1 MIRDRDALYGRRFS
15 RLCGR
20 GSLRLL
26 ALCKQRQH
34 QNRCKQDFHNLI
46 RISYTVAT
54 LPGIEKF
61 FMRSHLAPRPSRPT
75 CAINKVIMADKS
87 IQRTGPFSGPWAFPW
102 TGAFPLDGYRRA
114 LRFIVP
120 YWPRLVFVLLAGIAA
135 TGFGLLQPYISKL
148 LIDDALLK
156 HNLRMLLMVSGL
168 MFGVTVLGFVLNI
181 FSSYQY
187 VRVSASVL
195 FDMRLALYQHLQTL
209 SPRFW
214 ASRKL
219 GDVVSR
225 INNDIAEVQRVSA
238 DSLLSVLSNVVFL
251 IGSAAIM
258 IALSPRLFLVSV
270 AAVPAS
276 VWALQHYQHRLASRV
291 RAVRERSSDIGSFL
305 LETLLGIRLVVSAR
319 AESREVERFRA
330 RNQSFLDAL
339 MRMQLTAFLSGAVPG
354 TILTLSTAAIFLYG
368 GKLVID
374 GALTTGSLVAI
385 DGLPSPPA
393 IARAEPDEP
402 VQQSG
407 FRRRLSFASLGA
419 VRHARRDCRTGL
431 ARSRSV
437 NVRGEIEF
445 DRVSFGYGGDAV
457 LENLSFRVAPG
468 TICAILGPSGAGKST
483 LADLLVRFYD
493 PDAGAIRIDGRD
505 LRDLP
510 LADLRHAGHAG
521 GSSALSVSCQ
531 RAREHRLRPAGG
543 ERRRDRERCPG
554 RVHPR
559 TDPGFARWLRHDHR
573 RTRPDAF
580 GGRAPTHRAGPG
592 FAGRSESLNPRRTD
606 LGAG

>member
-1 MIRDRDALYGRRFS
+1 ML
-15 RLCGR
+15 
-20 GSLRLL
+20 
-26 ALCKQRQH
+26 
-34 QNRCKQDFHNLI
+34 
-46 RISYTVAT
+46 
-54 LPGIEKF
+54 
-61 FMRSHLAPRPSRPT
+61 
-75 CAINKVIMADKS
+75 
-87 IQRTGPFSGPWAFPW
+87 
-102 TGAFPLDGYRRA
+102 LDGYRRA

-148 LIDDALLK
+148 LIDDALAK
-156 HNLRMLLMVSGL
+156 RNLRMLLIVSGL
-168 MFGVTVLGFVLNI
+168 MFAVTVLGFVLNI
-181 FSSYQY
+181 LSSYQY

-195 FDMRLALYQHLQTL
+195 FDMRLALYRHLQTL

-258 IALSPRLFLVSV
+258 LALSPRLFLVSV

-276 VWALQHYQHRLASRV
+276 IWALQHYQHRLAARV
-291 RAVRERSSDIGSFL
+291 RTVRERSSDIGSFL

-339 MRMQLTAFLSGAVPG
+339 MSMQLTAFLSGAVPG
-354 TILTLSTAAIFLYG
+354 TVLTLSTAAIFLYG

-374 GALTTGSLVAI
+374 GALTTGSLVA
-385 DGLPSPPA
+385 LMAYHLRLLSPVQNLMSLYSNLVSGGVSLSRVWELFDT
-393 IARAEPDEP
+393 RAEIIDRP
-402 VQQSG
+402 
-407 FRRRLSFASLGA
+407 GA
-419 VRHARRDCRTGL
+419 KPL
-431 ARSRSV
+431 A

-445 DRVSFGYGGDAV
+445 DRVSFAYQSDAV
-457 LENLSFRVAPG
+457 LGDLSFRVEPG

-493 PDAGAIRIDGRD
+493 PDAGVIRIDGRD
-505 LRDLP
+505 IRDLP
-510 LADLRHAGHAG
+510 LADLRHAVLLVDQAPYLFRASVRENIAYARPEASDDEIVSAAQAASVHERIVALPDGYDTIVAERGQTLSAG
-521 GSSALSVSCQ
+521 ERQRIALARALLANPKILILDEPTSALDEANE
-531 RAREHRLRPAGG
+531 RAIAETLVRVAE
-543 ERRRDRERCPG
+543 G
-554 RVHPR
+554 RTAIVI
-559 TDPGFARWLRHDHR
+559 
-573 RTRPDAF
+573 
-580 GGRAPTHRAGPG
+580 THRASLARIAHQTI
-592 FAGRSESLNPRRTD
+592 FLDAVSTRASESRILTPEF
-606 LGAG
+606 

>member
-1 MIRDRDALYGRRFS
+1 MGPQNMPERR
-15 RLCGR
+15 
-20 GSLRLL
+20 
-26 ALCKQRQH
+26 
-34 QNRCKQDFHNLI
+34 
-46 RISYTVAT
+46 
-54 LPGIEKF
+54 GI
-61 FMRSHLAPRPSRPT
+61 
-75 CAINKVIMADKS
+75 
-87 IQRTGPFSGPWAFPW
+87 
-102 TGAFPLDGYRRA
+102 PLDGYRRA

-120 YWPRLVFVLLAGIAA
+120 YWPRLVFVLLAGVAA
-135 TGFGLLQPYISKL
+135 TVFGLLQPYISKL

-156 HNLRMLLMVSGL
+156 HNLRMLLIVSGL

-195 FDMRLALYQHLQTL
+195 FDMRLALYRHLQAL

-276 VWALQHYQHRLASRV
+276 IWALQHYQHRLAARV

-339 MRMQLTAFLSGAVPG
+339 MRMQLMSFLSGAVPG
-354 TILTLSTAAIFLYG
+354 TILTLSTAALFLYG

-374 GALTTGSLVAI
+374 GSLKLGSLVAI
-385 DGLPSPPA
+385 MAYHMRLLSPVQNLMGLYSNLVTGGVSLSRVWELFDT
-393 IARAEPDEP
+393 RAEIVDRP
-402 VQQSG
+402 
-407 FRRRLSFASLGA
+407 GA
-419 VRHARRDCRTGL
+419 KPL
-431 ARSRSV
+431 V

-457 LENLSFRVAPG
+457 LDDLSFRVAPG

-505 LRDLP
+505 VRDLA
-510 LADLRHAGHAG
+510 LADLRHAVLLVDQAPYLFHASVRENIAYARPEASDDEIVSAAQAASIHERILALPDG
-521 GSSALSVSCQ
+521 YETIIAERGQTLSAGERQRIALARALLANPKVLILDEPTSALDEANE
-531 RAREHRLRPAGG
+531 RAIADTLVRVAE
-543 ERRRDRERCPG
+543 G
-554 RVHPR
+554 R
-559 TDPGFARWLRHDHR
+559 TAILI
-573 RTRPDAF
+573 
-580 GGRAPTHRAGPG
+580 THRA
-592 FAGRSESLNPRRTD
+592 SLARIAHQTIYLDPAHTPALQARF
-606 LGAG
+606 

>member
-1 MIRDRDALYGRRFS
+1 MPDPITPDR
-15 RLCGR
+15 
-20 GSLRLL
+20 
-26 ALCKQRQH
+26 
-34 QNRCKQDFHNLI
+34 
-46 RISYTVAT
+46 
-54 LPGIEKF
+54 GI
-61 FMRSHLAPRPSRPT
+61 
-75 CAINKVIMADKS
+75 
-87 IQRTGPFSGPWAFPW
+87 
-102 TGAFPLDGYRRA
+102 PLDGYRRV

-156 HNLRMLLMVSGL
+156 HNLRMLLVVSAL
-168 MFGVTVLGFVLNI
+168 MFGVTVVGFVLNI

-258 IALSPRLFLVSV
+258 ITLSPRLFLVSV

-276 VWALQHYQHRLASRV
+276 IWALEHYQHRLATRV

-305 LETLLGIRLVVSAR
+305 IETLLGIRLVVTAR
-319 AESREVERFRA
+319 AEGREVERFRA

-339 MRMQLTAFLSGAVPG
+339 LSMQLTAFLSGAVPG

-385 DGLPSPPA
+385 MAYHLRLLSPVQNLMSLYSNLVSGGVSLSRVWELFDT
-393 IARAEPDEP
+393 RAEISDRPDAKP
-402 VQQSG
+402 
-407 FRRRLSFASLGA
+407 LGP
-419 VRHARRDCRTGL
+419 
-431 ARSRSV
+431 
-437 NVRGEIEF
+437 VRGEIEF
-445 DRVSFGYGGDAV
+445 DHVSFGYGSDAV
-457 LENLSFRVAPG
+457 LENLSFRVEPG
-468 TICAILGPSGAGKST
+468 TICAILGPSGVGKST

-510 LADLRHAGHAG
+510 LASLRKAILLVDQAPYLFHASVRENIAYAKPEATDNDIARAAQAASVHERILALPDGYDTIIAERGQTLSAG
-521 GSSALSVSCQ
+521 ERQRIALARALLADPKVLILDEPTSALDEANE
-531 RAREHRLRPAGG
+531 RAIAETLARVAE
-543 ERRRDRERCPG
+543 G
-554 RVHPR
+554 R
-559 TDPGFARWLRHDHR
+559 TAILI
-573 RTRPDAF
+573 
-580 GGRAPTHRAGPG
+580 THRATLARIAHQTIFLDP
-592 FAGRSESLNPRRTD
+592 AKTPALEIISQS
-606 LGAG
+606 

>member
-1 MIRDRDALYGRRFS
+1 MTDQ
-15 RLCGR
+15 
-20 GSLRLL
+20 RLL
-26 ALCKQRQH
+26 
-34 QNRCKQDFHNLI
+34 
-46 RISYTVAT
+46 
-54 LPGIEKF
+54 
-61 FMRSHLAPRPSRPT
+61 
-75 CAINKVIMADKS
+75 
-87 IQRTGPFSGPWAFPW
+87 
-102 TGAFPLDGYRRA
+102 LDGYRRA
-114 LRFIVP
+114 LRFVVP

-156 HNLRMLLMVSGL
+156 HNLRMLLIVSGL
-168 MFGVTVLGFVLNI
+168 MFGVTVVGFVLNI
-181 FSSYQY
+181 LSSYQY

-214 ASRKL
+214 AARKL
-219 GDVVSR
+219 GDVISR

-251 IGSAAIM
+251 IGSSAIM

-276 VWALQHYQHRLASRV
+276 IWALQHYQHRLAARV

-339 MRMQLTAFLSGAVPG
+339 MRMQLTSFLSGAVPG

-385 DGLPSPPA
+385 MAYHLRLLSPVQNLMGLYSNLVSGGVSLSRVWELFDT
-393 IARAEPDEP
+393 RAEIVDQP
-402 VQQSG
+402 
-407 FRRRLSFASLGA
+407 GA
-419 VRHARRDCRTGL
+419 QPFGT
-431 ARSRSV
+431 
-437 NVRGEIEF
+437 VRGEIEF
-445 DRVSFGYGGDAV
+445 DRVSFGYGEVAV

-468 TICAILGPSGAGKST
+468 TICAILGPSGVGKST

-505 LRDLP
+505 LRSLP
-510 LADLRHAGHAG
+510 IADLRHAVLLVDQAPYLFHA
-521 GSSALSVSCQ
+521 SV
-531 RAREHRLRPAGG
+531 RENIAYG
-543 ERRRDRERCPG
+543 
-554 RVHPR
+554 
-559 TDPGFARWLRHDHR
+559 
-573 RTRPDAF
+573 RPDASDDDIVSAAQAASVHERILALPD
-580 GGRAPTHRAGPG
+580 GYHTVIAERGQTLSAGERQRIALARALLANPKILILDEPTSALDEANERSIAETLVRVAEGRTAILITHRASLARIAHQTIYLDPAKTPPLEAI
-592 FAGRSESLNPRRTD
+592 AGD
-606 LGAG
+606 

>member
-1 MIRDRDALYGRRFS
+1 M
-15 RLCGR
+15 
-20 GSLRLL
+20 
-26 ALCKQRQH
+26 
-34 QNRCKQDFHNLI
+34 N
-46 RISYTVAT
+46 
-54 LPGIEKF
+54 E
-61 FMRSHLAPRPSRPT
+61 
-75 CAINKVIMADKS
+75 VIMQD
-87 IQRTGPFSGPWAFPW
+87 QRIL
-102 TGAFPLDGYRRA
+102 LDGYRRA

-120 YWPRLVFVLLAGIAA
+120 YWPRLVFVLLAGIASTA
-135 TGFGLLQPYISKL
+135 FGLLQPYISKL

-156 HNLRMLLMVSGL
+156 HNLRMLLIVSGL
-168 MFGVTVLGFVLNI
+168 MFGVTVVGFVLNI

-195 FDMRLALYQHLQTL
+195 FDMRLALYRHLQTL

-214 ASRKL
+214 ARTKL
-219 GDVVSR
+219 GDVISR

-251 IGSAAIM
+251 IGSSAIM
-258 IALSPRLFLVSV
+258 LALSPRLFLVSV

-276 VWALQHYQHRLASRV
+276 IWALQHYQHRLAARV

-305 LETLLGIRLVVSAR
+305 LETLLGIRLVVSAQ

-339 MRMQLTAFLSGAVPG
+339 MRMQLTSFLSGAVPG

-385 DGLPSPPA
+385 MAYHLRLLSPVQNLMGLYSNLVSGGVSLSRVWELFDT
-393 IARAEPDEP
+393 RAEIRDQP
-402 VQQSG
+402 
-407 FRRRLSFASLGA
+407 GA
-419 VRHARRDCRTGL
+419 RPL
-431 ARSRSV
+431 E

-457 LENLSFRVAPG
+457 LDDLSFRVAPG
-468 TICAILGPSGAGKST
+468 TICAILGPSGVGKST

-505 LRDLP
+505 LRGIP
-510 LADLRHAGHAG
+510 LADLRHAVLLVDQAPYLFH
-521 GSSALSVSCQ
+521 SSV
-531 RAREHRLRPAGG
+531 RENIAY
-543 ERRRDRERCPG
+543 
-554 RVHPR
+554 
-559 TDPGFARWLRHDHR
+559 A
-573 RTRPDAF
+573 RPDATDDQIVSAAQAASIHERILALPQ
-580 GGRAPTHRAGPG
+580 GYDTIIAERGQTISAGERQRIALARALLADPKILILDEPTSALDEANERAIAETLVRVAEGRTAILITHRASLARIAHQTIFLDPATTKPLEAI
-592 FAGRSESLNPRRTD
+592 AGD
-606 LGAG
+606 